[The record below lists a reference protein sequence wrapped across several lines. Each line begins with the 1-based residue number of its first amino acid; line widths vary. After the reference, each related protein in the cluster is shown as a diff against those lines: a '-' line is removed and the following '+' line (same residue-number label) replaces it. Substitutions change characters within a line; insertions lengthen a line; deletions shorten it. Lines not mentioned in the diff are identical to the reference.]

1 MTGGVR
7 RILEL
12 AAVFVAYVVTARLG
26 LSFDAVGGVAT
37 PVWPPSGIALAALT
51 LRGRRLWPAVAAGA
65 LVANV
70 STGVPIGGA
79 AIFAIGNT
87 LEAIVGAALLERFG
101 FDARIGRLRDVL
113 LLVGLAAMGSTMIGA
128 TFGLT
133 GASLVGLK
141 AGETPIGFWAVWWVG
156 DAMGDLL
163 VASLIFVWAS
173 QPLRFSLRPFRV
185 LEVAMLGAS
194 LTVVSMIVFRRLSHL
209 RAIEL
214 MRGTYALVPLLIWS
228 ALRFEQRGVTCAMI
242 LVAAMAVTATAVPS
256 AYFATGAPH
265 ERLLM
270 ADGYLAVTAV
280 SMLTLAAALAER
292 RAAISARDEFISI
305 ASHELK
311 TPLTAL
317 KLRLSSAIRTQERSP
332 QRDADSDAKLG
343 RALIASSVTTDRLVS
358 LVEDLLDVSR
368 LTAGRLVLRFERV
381 PLDDL
386 VRDVTA
392 RLREQASETGSPIK
406 VSIPEPVLGS
416 WDRTRIEQVVTNLL
430 TNAIKYGAGK
440 PIALSA
446 RVVDGWARIEVK
458 DMGQGISR
466 ADQSRIFQPF
476 ERVAT
481 TTRVGGLGLGLYIGR
496 QIAEAHGGTLSV
508 ASEPGHGATF
518 TLELPLETPVTTPPT
533 SPKPA
538 S

>member
-7 RILEL
+7 RALEFVV
-12 AAVFVAYVVTARLG
+12 VFVAYVATARLG
-26 LSFDAVGGVAT
+26 LTFDAVGGVAT
-37 PVWPPSGIALAALT
+37 AVWPPSGIALAALT

-65 LVANV
+65 FVANV
-70 STGVPIGGA
+70 ATGIPTWGA
-79 AIFAIGNT
+79 GIFAVGNT
-87 LEAIVGAALLERFG
+87 LEAIVGSSLLARFG
-101 FDARIGRLRDVL
+101 FDPRIGRLRDVL
-113 LLVGLAAMGSTMIGA
+113 LLVGFAAMASTLIGA
-128 TFGLT
+128 TFGLA
-133 GASLVGLK
+133 GAALMGIG
-141 AGETPIGFWAVWWVG
+141 AGESPGGFWAVWWVG

-163 VASLIFVWAS
+163 VGSLIFVWAS
-173 QPLRFSLRPFRV
+173 PPVRLSLRPFRI
-185 LEVAMLGAS
+185 LEAALLGVALSFLSML
-194 LTVVSMIVFRRLSHL
+194 VFRRQETI

-214 MRGTYALVPLLIWS
+214 VRGTYVIMPVLIWA
-228 ALRFEQRGVTCAMI
+228 ALRFEQRGVTCAM
-242 LVAAMAVTATAVPS
+242 LLLATVAIT
-256 AYFATGAPH
+256 ATGAPGRYFSAGTVH

-270 ADGYLAVTAV
+270 TDVYLAVTAI
-280 SMLTLAAALAER
+280 SMMTLAAALAER
-292 RAAISARDEFISI
+292 RFAIGARDEFISI

-317 KLRLSSAIRTQERSP
+317 KLRLASAIKAQERSGP
-332 QRDADSDAKLG
+332 RDAASEDKLG
-343 RALIASSVTTDRLVS
+343 RALVASAMTTDRLVS

-386 VRDVTA
+386 VRDVTG
-392 RLREQASETGSPIK
+392 RLREQANETGSLIE
-406 VSIPEPVLGS
+406 VSIPGPVLGS

-446 RVVDGWARIEVK
+446 YAGDGWARLQVK
-458 DMGQGISR
+458 DQGQGISR

-481 TTRVGGLGLGLYIGR
+481 TTRVGGLGLGLYIGK
-496 QIAEAHGGTLSV
+496 QIAEAHGGTLTVDS
-508 ASEPGHGATF
+508 APGQGATF
-518 TLELPLETPVTTPPT
+518 TLDLPLEPVAATA
-533 SPKPA
+533 PKRA

>member
-7 RILEL
+7 RALEF
-12 AAVFVAYVVTARLG
+12 AVVFAAYVATARLG
-26 LSFDAVGGVAT
+26 LTFDAVGGVAT
-37 PVWPPSGIALAALT
+37 AVWPPSGIALAALT

-65 LVANV
+65 LVANIA
-70 STGVPIGGA
+70 TGIPAWGA
-79 AIFAIGNT
+79 AIFAVGNT
-87 LEAIVGAALLERFG
+87 LEAIVGSALLGRFG
-101 FDARIGRLRDVL
+101 FDPRIRRLRDVL
-113 LLVGLAAMGSTMIGA
+113 LLVGLAAMASTVIGA
-128 TFGLT
+128 TFGLG
-133 GASLVGLK
+133 GAALMGIG
-141 AGETPIGFWAVWWVG
+141 AGESSAGFWAVWWVG

-163 VASLIFVWAS
+163 VASLIFVWAL
-173 QPLRFSLRPFRV
+173 PRVRLSLRPLRL
-185 LEVAMLGAS
+185 LEVALLGVA
-194 LTVVSMIVFRRLSHL
+194 LTFVSMLVFRRQSTL
-209 RAIEL
+209 RVVEL
-214 MRGTYALVPLLIWS
+214 VRGTYVVTPLLIWA
-228 ALRFEQRGVTCAMI
+228 ALRFEQRGAACAMI
-242 LVAAMAVTATAVPS
+242 LVATVAITATGVPGS
-256 AYFATGAPH
+256 YFAAGTIH

-270 ADGYLAVTAV
+270 TDVYLAVTAI
-280 SMLTLAAALAER
+280 SMMTLAAALAER
-292 RAAISARDEFISI
+292 RFAIGARDEFISI

-317 KLRLSSAIRTQERSP
+317 KLRLSSAIRTQERP
-332 QRDADSDAKLG
+332 GPRDASSEEKLG
-343 RALIASSVTTDRLVS
+343 RALVASSMTTDRLVS

-386 VRDVTA
+386 VRDVTG
-392 RLREQASETGSPIK
+392 RLREQANETGSPIE
-406 VSIPEPVLGS
+406 VSIPGPVLGS

-446 RVVDGWARIEVK
+446 YAGDGWARLQVK
-458 DMGQGISR
+458 DLGQGISR

-496 QIAEAHGGTLSV
+496 QIAEAHGGTLTVES
-508 ASEPGHGATF
+508 APGHGATF
-518 TLELPLETPVTTPPT
+518 TLDLPLEPPAVVTT
-533 SPKPA
+533 SPKRA